1 MFFIDKPFVSD
12 FLKSTLKE
20 YQIPVVEMPQ
30 TAELQL
36 LPGTQL
42 ISPEQAIALF
52 QGSESEPVYMNSEN
66 AIGWLAQHDA
76 FTELSAR
83 IELFKDKAAFRR
95 LMQPVYPD
103 FWFREVSLHDLP
115 SLDISGVPF
124 PFIIKPSVGFF
135 SLGVHYVAA
144 PEEWPETVAAIQRE
158 LKEAQGMYPTEVM
171 NAETLILEACIE
183 GEEYAVDA
191 YFDADGNP
199 VVLGILKHVFSS
211 ADDVSDRVYI
221 TSRSVFEENLEPF
234 TDFLQS
240 VGEQAGVKTFP
251 IHVELRKDADGTIRP
266 IEINPMRFGGWCTT
280 ADLTH
285 HAFGINPYVCLAQ
298 QIKPDWPALLARQRD
313 DLFALVVLD
322 NSTGV
327 ACADIASFDYE
338 ALTARFEKPL
348 ELRRT
353 DVAAYQV
360 FGFLMTQTRAD
371 HAEELT
377 GILHSD
383 LTEFITVKP

>member
-30 TAELQL
+30 TAALQL
-36 LPGTQL
+36 FPGTLL
-42 ISPEQAIALF
+42 ISPEQAMARF
-52 QGSESEPVYMNSEN
+52 QGSGEPVYMNSEN

-76 FTELSAR
+76 FAALSAR

-103 FWFREVSLHDLP
+103 FWFREVSLNELP
-115 SLDISGVPF
+115 SLDISEFLF

-135 SLGVHYVAA
+135 SLGVHYVAT
-144 PEEWPETVAAIQRE
+144 PEEWPETVSAIQKE
-158 LKEAQGMYPTEVM
+158 LKEAQGMYPPEVM
-171 NAETLILEACIE
+171 NAETLILEECIE

-211 ADDVSDRVYI
+211 ADDVSDRVYM
-221 TSRSVFEENLEPF
+221 TSGSVFEENLGPF
-234 TDFLQS
+234 TAFLQS
-240 VGEQAGVKTFP
+240 VGKRSGVKAFP
-251 IHVELRKDADGTIRP
+251 IHVELRKDAAGMIRP

-298 QIKPDWPALLARQRD
+298 QIKPDWPALLARQSD
-313 DLFALVVLD
+313 DLFALIVLD

-327 ACADIASFDYE
+327 AGAAIASFDYD
-338 ALTARFEKPL
+338 ALLSRFEKPL

-353 DVAAYQV
+353 NVAAYQV
-360 FGFLMTQTRAD
+360 FGFLMTQTRPD

-377 GILHSD
+377 AILHSD